1 MKIVRYIYT
10 GYGLVVFTIG
20 FIVLLPFFL
29 ILIQI
34 KSWHKYVF
42 VLNRVWAKWVFGL
55 LGIPMEVEYRE
66 RLSRTQRYVFCP
78 NHFSYL
84 DIPTC
89 GLIAHPFIF
98 VGKNSMAR
106 IPLFGYMYGKIHIT
120 VDRNSLKSKYN
131 TLVKAKAAIDHGKSI
146 VIFPEGGIKTTKMPK
161 LAAFKEGPFRIAIEK
176 QIPVVP
182 VTIPYNWIIL
192 PDNENLFNWR
202 KGKLICHEPISTEGM
217 SLADVDKLKEK
228 VFSVIETELEKYFP
242 SQKTETVEKSE
253 E

>member
-1 MKIVRYIYT
+1 
-10 GYGLVVFTIG
+10 
-20 FIVLLPFFL
+20 
-29 ILIQI
+29 
-34 KSWHKYVF
+34 
-42 VLNRVWAKWVFGL
+42 
-55 LGIPMEVEYRE
+55 
-66 RLSRTQRYVFCP
+66 
-78 NHFSYL
+78 
-84 DIPTC
+84 
-89 GLIAHPFIF
+89 
-98 VGKNSMAR
+98 MAR

-192 PDNENLFNWR
+192 PDKENLFNWR

>member
-1 MKIVRYIYT
+1 
-10 GYGLVVFTIG
+10 
-20 FIVLLPFFL
+20 
-29 ILIQI
+29 
-34 KSWHKYVF
+34 
-42 VLNRVWAKWVFGL
+42 
-55 LGIPMEVEYRE
+55 
-66 RLSRTQRYVFCP
+66 
-78 NHFSYL
+78 
-84 DIPTC
+84 
-89 GLIAHPFIF
+89 
-98 VGKNSMAR
+98 MAR

-192 PDNENLFNWR
+192 PD
-202 KGKLICHEPISTEGM
+202 ISTEGM